1 MSALDAVPIGKN
13 LWKVSINNGTTG
25 PITDLE
31 VDVYL
36 VDESGNRS
44 AGKCLPAKGN
54 ISLEDL
60 MRDLMAEGLSGAL
73 GAAGQQAQSMY
84 SGLPPGMGFGGMAS
98 QFGQLGSYGPMM
110 ANQALALPQVSA
122 FLRNVQQQMV
132 DRFLR
137 VVPAGQSADVLYVAD
152 PGEVRADIQFADEVG
167 DLWRR
172 PFGERPEP
180 VLVEEHLD
188 VVSFLENRDVSRL
201 VSWVIAIA
209 RTGGAW
215 FMRVSAVAP
224 PRGTPFSIH
233 RVRPR

>member
-1 MSALDAVPIGKN
+1 MPIGKN
-13 LWKVSINNGTTG
+13 LWKVTVNNGTTG

-73 GAAGQQAQSMY
+73 GAAG
-84 SGLPPGMGFGGMAS
+84 LPPGMGFGGMAS
-98 QFGQLGSYGPMM
+98 QFGQLGSYGPMI
-110 ANQALALPQVSA
+110 ANHAVALPQVSA
-122 FLRNVQQQMV
+122 FLRNAQQQMI
-132 DRFLR
+132 DRFPR
-137 VVPAGQSADVLYVAD
+137 VVPAGRPADVLYVAY

-167 DLWRR
+167 NLWHR

-180 VLVEEHLD
+180 VLVE
-188 VVSFLENRDVSRL
+188 
-201 VSWVIAIA
+201 
-209 RTGGAW
+209 
-215 FMRVSAVAP
+215 
-224 PRGTPFSIH
+224 
-233 RVRPR
+233 